1 MKKTIEREPF
11 KRLELIWTIPQIVF
25 LFSSSPPGEERKVR
39 KRACMENFPKFFKIM
54 QKINAPRV
62 ENVEERVN
70 ELLDQFEIQKKVKR
84 GERIALT
91 AGSRGIKDKPRV
103 LRTIVERLKE
113 LGAAPYL
120 VPCMGSHGG
129 GTAEGQTEVLE
140 SYGITEQSMGAPI
153 VSSVEVEKIGR
164 TRFGTPVLIDKNILK
179 ADKIIVVNRI
189 KLHTDFKGE
198 FESGLIK
205 MMVIGMGKPEG
216 ALMVHRLTIKHGFP
230 AVLTEVGSV
239 ILKKLPIFFGMGI
252 LENPYDETAYLEILK
267 PQEMIEKEKTL
278 LKKARKMMPRLPFGQ
293 IDVLIVDELGKN
305 VSGAGMDTNVIGRC
319 FSINNQKP
327 KKPRITRIFV
337 RDLTEP
343 SHGNACGIG
352 MAEYTTK
359 RLVDKIDYPATFL
372 NAFTGMTPENGRV
385 PIFFEKD
392 REALS
397 AAHLNSGV
405 FNLKDLRVVWIKNTL
420 ELEHLYVSEAFLKE
434 ARSNPN
440 LRIIGKPVDLPF
452 DENGNLVS
460 KWKE

>member
-1 MKKTIEREPF
+1 
-11 KRLELIWTIPQIVF
+11 
-25 LFSSSPPGEERKVR
+25 
-39 KRACMENFPKFFKIM
+39 METFPKIFKIR
-54 QKINAPRV
+54 QKINAPRL
-62 ENVEERVN
+62 ENIEKRVN
-70 ELLDQFEIQKKVKR
+70 ELLDQFELQKRVKK
-84 GERIALT
+84 GEHIALT
-91 AGSRGIKDKPRV
+91 AGSRGIKDKPKV
-103 LRTIVERLKE
+103 LKTIVARLKD
-113 LGAAPYL
+113 LGATPFI

-129 GTAEGQTEVLE
+129 ATAEGQIEVLE
-140 SYGITEQSMGAPI
+140 GLGITEQSVGAPI
-153 VSSVEVEKIGR
+153 LSSVEVQPIGK

-216 ALMVHRLTIKHGFP
+216 AMMVHRLTIKHGFP
-230 AVLTEVGSV
+230 AVLTEVGSM

-252 LENPYDETAYLEILK
+252 IENPYDETAFIELLR
-267 PQEMIEKEKTL
+267 PREMFEKEKAL
-278 LKKARKMMPRLPFGQ
+278 LKKAKQLMPRLPFDQ
-293 IDVLIVDELGKN
+293 IDILIMDELGKN

-337 RDLTEP
+337 RDLTEA

-359 RLVDKIDYPATFL
+359 RLVDKIDYPSMHI
-372 NAFTGMTPENGRV
+372 NCITGMTPEGGRV

-397 AAHLNSGV
+397 TAHYNSGV
-405 FNLKDLRVVWIKNTL
+405 IDPQDLRILWIKNTL
-420 ELEHLYVSEAFLKE
+420 ELEYIYASVPLLKE
-434 ARSNPN
+434 ARSNSKIEV
-440 LRIIGKPVDLPF
+440 LGKPFDLPF
-452 DENGNLVS
+452 DDNGNLVS
-460 KWKE
+460 KWK

>member
-1 MKKTIEREPF
+1 
-11 KRLELIWTIPQIVF
+11 
-25 LFSSSPPGEERKVR
+25 
-39 KRACMENFPKFFKIM
+39 METFPKFFKIR
-54 QKINAPRV
+54 QKINAPRL
-62 ENVEERVN
+62 ENIEKRVN
-70 ELLDQFEIQKKVKR
+70 ELLDQFELQKRVKK
-84 GERIALT
+84 GEYIALT
-91 AGSRGIKDKPRV
+91 AGSRGIKDKPKV
-103 LRTIVERLKE
+103 LKTIVARLKD
-113 LGAAPYL
+113 LGATPFI

-129 GTAEGQTEVLE
+129 ATAEGQIEVLE
-140 SYGITEQSMGAPI
+140 GLGITEQSVGAPI
-153 VSSVEVEKIGR
+153 LSSVEVQPIGK

-216 ALMVHRLTIKHGFP
+216 AMMVHRLTIKHGFP
-230 AVLTEVGSV
+230 TVLTEAGSM

-252 LENPYDETAYLEILK
+252 IENPYDETAFIELLS
-267 PQEMIEKEKTL
+267 PQEMFEKEKAL
-278 LKKARKMMPRLPFGQ
+278 LKKARKLMPRLPFDQ
-293 IDVLIVDELGKN
+293 IDILIMDELGKN

-337 RDLTEP
+337 RDLTEA

-359 RLVDKIDYPATFL
+359 RLVDKIDYPSMHI
-372 NAFTGMTPENGRV
+372 NCITGMTPEGGRV

-397 AAHLNSGV
+397 TAHYNSGV
-405 FNLKDLRVVWIKNTL
+405 IDPQDLRILWIKNTL
-420 ELEHLYVSEAFLKE
+420 ELEYIYASVPLLKE
-434 ARSNPN
+434 ARSNSKIEV
-440 LRIIGKPVDLPF
+440 LGKPFDLPF
-452 DENGNLVS
+452 DDNGNLVS
-460 KWKE
+460 KWK